1 MSRVNL
7 LPNRMSHRPFLSWK
21 TWLPVLLLVG
31 ICGLLLLPGLNS
43 STTSRQQE
51 LRVLLCARDMAEGG
65 DWVVPHFLGQE
76 RLRKPPLMY
85 WLVALA
91 FRAAGTTESLGAARA
106 VSVVCATGLVLAT
119 FVLGRRLIGR
129 KAALLGSLVLATSI
143 GFLYHGRLAETDIP
157 QALFCSLT
165 IFMLYEAMVAGRF
178 SAWLLA
184 GVFGGLGFMIKG
196 PASLAMPLAAAL
208 SYALVTKKWHAS
220 APGVALADVSGRR
233 IAAGVGLALL
243 LGACLVAP
251 WYLMVA
257 TRTAATTSSQ
267 VSNEMTRL
275 LTDSSHEGPFIFYL
289 YTLPVRM
296 GVWLLAVPVA
306 VFAAWKRLRHH
317 RGARWLLCWLGS
329 SFLILSSLSSKQ
341 NHYALLLFVPAA
353 LLTGWLLSCA
363 SRRVAR
369 GLLPAGPARR
379 ARLALFCASF
389 ARNYLRTLLFL
400 LGLAAGAGFVAWLLG
415 LPQNMPVILALVS
428 VPVTVFVIV
437 MLRCHKARVSPL
449 SYANALVLAIALGGF
464 CYKFGLEKM
473 LDGDSAVPGLVKAHQ
488 QTIQAARRILVS
500 GDHRAPV
507 EWYTRRSCV
516 LVPPL
521 AAGALDQL
529 KPGDVLI
536 ASEKEDPLRPRP
548 TDPAPVEKRQL
559 GDVEVAIYV
568 R

>member
-1 MSRVNL
+1 
-7 LPNRMSHRPFLSWK
+7 MSHPPFLFWKSW
-21 TWLPVLLLVG
+21 PSVLLLVSV
-31 ICGLLLLPGLNS
+31 CALLLLPGLGS
-43 STTSRQQE
+43 STTARQQE
-51 LRVLLCARDMAEGG
+51 LRVLLCARDMADGG

-91 FRAAGTTESLGAARA
+91 FRAAGTSENLGAARA
-106 VSVVCATGLVLAT
+106 VSAACATALVVVT
-119 FVLGRRLIGR
+119 FLLGRRMIGR
-129 KAALLGSLVLATSI
+129 RAALLGSLVLATSI

-165 IFMLYEAMVAGRF
+165 IFMLHQALVEGRF
-178 SAWLLA
+178 SAWVMA
-184 GVFGGLGFMIKG
+184 GLFGGLGFMIKG
-196 PASLAMPLAAAL
+196 PASLAMPVAAAL
-208 SYALVTKKWHAS
+208 SYVLVTRRWHAPAS
-220 APGVALADVSGRR
+220 GAALADVSSRR
-233 IAAGVGLALL
+233 VAAGVVLALM

-257 TRTAATTSSQ
+257 ARTAATTSSQ

-275 LTDSSHEGPFIFYL
+275 LTDSSHGGPFVFYF

-296 GVWLLAVPVA
+296 GVWGLAVPVA

-329 SFLILSSLSSKQ
+329 SFLILSFLSSKQ

-363 SRRVAR
+363 GSRRAR
-369 GLLPAGPARR
+369 GLLPTGPMQRT
-379 ARLALFCASF
+379 RLAVFCASF
-389 ARNYLRTLLFL
+389 ARRYLRTLLVL
-400 LGLAAGAGFVAWLLG
+400 LGLAAGTGFVAWLAG
-415 LPQNMPVILALVS
+415 LPQKMPVILAVVS
-428 VPVTVFVIV
+428 LSLAVFIIV
-437 MLRCHKARVSPL
+437 MLLCQKARVSPL
-449 SYANALVLAIALGGF
+449 SHAGAVALALALGGF
-464 CYKFGLEKM
+464 CYHFGLEKM
-473 LDGDSAVPGLVKAHQ
+473 LDGDSAVPALIQAHQ
-488 QTIQAARRILVS
+488 RVIQGAGRILVS

-507 EWYTRRSCV
+507 EWYTRRPCV

-521 AAGALDQL
+521 AVGALDQL
-529 KPGDVLI
+529 KPGEVLI
-536 ASEKEDPLRPRP
+536 ASKQQAPLKPRA
-548 TDPAPVEKRQL
+548 TDPAPLEKRQL

>member
-1 MSRVNL
+1 MCRVNL
-7 LPNRMSHRPFLSWK
+7 LPNRMTHRSYFAWK
-21 TWLPVLLLVG
+21 TWLPVLLLAA

-106 VSVVCATGLVLAT
+106 VSVMCATALVVLT

-165 IFMLYEAMVAGRF
+165 IFMLYEALVAGRF

-184 GVFGGLGFMIKG
+184 GLFGGMGFMIKG
-196 PASLAMPLAAAL
+196 PASLAMPVAAAL
-208 SYALVTKKWHAS
+208 SYVLVTKKWHAS

-243 LGACLVAP
+243 IGACLVAP

-257 TRTAATTSSQ
+257 ARTAATTSSQ

-341 NHYALLLFVPAA
+341 NHYALLLFVPTA

-363 SRRVAR
+363 SRRAAR
-369 GLLPAGPARR
+369 GLLPTGPMSRT
-379 ARLALFCASF
+379 RLSLFCTSF
-389 ARNYLRTLLFL
+389 ARHYLRTLLFL
-400 LGLAAGAGFVAWLLG
+400 LGLAAGAGFVAWLLD
-415 LPQNMPVILALVS
+415 LPRQLPVILAFVS
-428 VPVTVFVIV
+428 VPLTVFIIV
-437 MLRCHKARVSPL
+437 MLRCQKARVSPL
-449 SYANALVLAIALGGF
+449 SYANALALAVAMGGL
-464 CYKFGLEKM
+464 CYQLGLEKM

-507 EWYTRRSCV
+507 EWYARRPCV

-536 ASEKEDPLRPRP
+536 ASEKEDPLRPRA